1 MRNPRFTAAL
11 ALGLFLAVSVIPVHA
26 QTVVTNSGF
35 ASNRIEWGAPNV
47 PLISTPIL
55 ELGTSTSVAGATGGT
70 AGNVIGASN
79 ATISSP
85 GVDSTIQMALPQTLF
100 AGVVPAEAAADSSR
114 TGHRF
119 DFGAA
124 KFDDAYDFPSLGGR
138 SLAEVAAQTRAHIR
152 AHAKR
157 VYTNDD
163 ISHLKQT
170 DDKKS

>member
-11 ALGLFLAVSVIPVHA
+11 ALALFLAVSVILFHA

-35 ASNRIEWGAPNV
+35 ASNRMEWGVPNV

-55 ELGTSTSVAGATGGT
+55 GLGTSTSVAGATGGT

-79 ATISSP
+79 ATISNP

-100 AGVVPAEAAADSSR
+100 AGVVPAEAAADSSP

-163 ISHLKQT
+163 ISRLKQT